1 MRNFSLFLCLAV
13 LTVFSFNAPGQEAAP
28 ASSPSPTP
36 KTVSKPRS
44 FDQFD
49 LKDGVKVY
57 SSSGQQTTG
66 RIIAPSAN
74 VELVDKSTHDGIG
87 KLVSYFGQIET
98 EYRSTDGQTFD
109 SLSQDQPERA
119 LSRKLNAAF
128 RITKIYSEGLLD
140 QVPLKNDANQN
151 LLADSQTIIVEALA
165 VAAVRGDW
173 TNNERKLS
181 QLSGKYNADGIDKRK
196 LLTAMLGRLNET
208 MSRLKNQIAIKP

>member
-1 MRNFSLFLCLAV
+1 M
-13 LTVFSFNAPGQEAAP
+13 VFSITAAGQDAAP

-57 SSSGQQTTG
+57 SSSGQQTTA
-66 RIIAPSAN
+66 RIIVPSAN
-74 VELVDKSTHDGIG
+74 VELVDKSTYDGIL
-87 KLVSYFGQIET
+87 KLADRLSRAEMD
-98 EYRSTDGQTFD
+98 YRSTAGQSFD
-109 SLSQDQPERA
+109 PLSQDQPERA
-119 LSRKLNAAF
+119 LSRKLNALF
-128 RITKIYSEGLLD
+128 WVTETQSSGLVD
-140 QVPLKNDANQN
+140 QFPLEHDANQV
-151 LLADSQTIIVEALA
+151 LLADIQTIISEALA

-181 QLSGKYNADGIDKRK
+181 QLAEKYNAGGIDKRT